1 MSLSYNYPPQYAYP
15 SAPPVFRGFPAP
27 PRLHWGVVF
36 GLSVITL
43 GIFGMIW
50 MVVQA
55 NWVRKVTKNSKPF
68 VWCLVYLLFLPFI
81 AVVGGV
87 AGFFSGVTN
96 GGAPAQTVTALV
108 GLVAQLGGLVLY
120 IVAAY
125 TLKGALEAEPINI
138 PLGGIMTFFFAATY
152 FQYHLFDYNVEG
164 RVAEQLNA
172 PTEAALAN
180 VPVPAVNMPEV
191 PPQA

>member
-15 SAPPVFRGFPAP
+15 SAPPVYRGFPAP
-27 PRLHWGVVF
+27 PRLHWGIVF

-68 VWCLVYLLFLPFI
+68 IWCLVYLCSVPAVFLI
-81 AVVGGV
+81 ALTGGV
-87 AGFFSGVTN
+87 LLAVLHQPDAGFTALLTGVTR
-96 GGAPAQTVTALV
+96 
-108 GLVAQLGGLVLY
+108 LGMFVLY

-125 TLKGALEAEPINI
+125 TLKGALESEPIDI

-172 PTEAALAN
+172 PTEAALAS
-180 VPVPAVNMPEV
+180 VSAPVSMPEV